1 MEDNTLEQFRKN
13 LTHHRDALV
22 EWYNSDSSEKNIH
35 LGGAAVDEVLQ
46 VISKLDEALR
56 RIDRGKFG
64 KCEEC
69 SDDGEVETER
79 LEIDFTTCVCIDHYS
94 ETQIRALERDL
105 ELAAKVQR
113 QLLPRYVPA
122 LAGIEISAHTEPARI
137 VSGDYYDFFLC
148 QDGLQGVAVAD
159 VMGKGL
165 GASMLMS
172 NLQASLRILGPEY
185 GQPHQL
191 LSRLNELFRYNLK
204 LIRFISIFLA
214 RIDVE
219 KNVFQ
224 YSNAGHHPPL
234 WWDVSSK
241 SIRWLSPTG
250 PAIGL
255 FHQPEYRSEMLQF
268 SSGDLFLLYTDG
280 LVEARN
286 VSGEE
291 FGEQRLAEFVKEN
304 HQQSADDFSL
314 KLREALKRFSGKLQD
329 DMTMLVI
336 KIR

>member
-1 MEDNTLEQFRKN
+1 MEDKTLEQFRKS
-13 LTHHRDALV
+13 LTHHRDALLQ
-22 EWYNSDSSEKNIH
+22 WHNSDSRDKNIH
-35 LGGAAVDEVLQ
+35 LGGAGVDEVLQ
-46 VISKLDEALR
+46 VISQLDNALK
-56 RIDRGKFG
+56 RIDKGNFG
-64 KCEEC
+64 KCEQC
-69 SDDGEVETER
+69 TDNSDVEIER
-79 LEIDFTTCVCIDHYS
+79 LEMDYTTCVCISHYS
-94 ETQIRALERDL
+94 ERQIQALERDL
-105 ELAAKVQR
+105 ELAAKVQK
-113 QLLPRYVPA
+113 QLLPRCVPA
-122 LAGIEISAHTEPARI
+122 LPGIDIAAHTEPARI

-148 QDGLQGVAVAD
+148 RDGLQGVAVAD

-268 SSGDLFLLYTDG
+268 SSGDLLLLYTDG

-286 VSGEE
+286 ASNEE

-304 HQQSADDFSL
+304 YQQNADDFSL
-314 KLREALKRFSGKLQD
+314 KLRETLKRFSGKLQD